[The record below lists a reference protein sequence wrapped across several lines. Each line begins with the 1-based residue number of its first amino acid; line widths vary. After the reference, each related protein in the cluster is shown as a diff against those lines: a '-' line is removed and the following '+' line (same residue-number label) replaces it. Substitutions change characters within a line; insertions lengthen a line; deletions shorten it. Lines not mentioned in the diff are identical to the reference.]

1 VPKHVRDCVSIVF
14 TFQCMYGLF
23 GRLKGKGKIMKQ
35 KAFCGKY
42 NRDDAACLKNALNFL
57 VV

>member
-1 VPKHVRDCVSIVF
+1 MSIVF